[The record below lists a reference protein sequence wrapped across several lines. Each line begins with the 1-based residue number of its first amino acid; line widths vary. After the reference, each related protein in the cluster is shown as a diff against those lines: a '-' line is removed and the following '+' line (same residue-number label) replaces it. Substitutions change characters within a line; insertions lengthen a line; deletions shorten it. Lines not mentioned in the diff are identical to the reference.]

1 MGCAIYQLGLRS
13 CVIGH
18 VLDGVLVAYRHWM
31 AKCGWIGASVVFW
44 SGLREQWQ
52 KVISLFDV
60 VGLT

>member
-1 MGCAIYQLGLRS
+1 MGGS
-13 CVIGH
+13 
-18 VLDGVLVAYRHWM
+18 
-31 AKCGWIGASVVFW
+31 GASVVFW